1 MKTERLRTGNTGDRT
16 RNNKPASVWTG
27 SIARRI
33 ACGASGVALSVVL
46 ASCGGGTDA
55 TPGAVATSLSKTEA
69 ADVAAAAS
77 AAASTSV
84 PLATSLKMNSS
95 SISDETQTDRFIVKY
110 KSGTS
115 ERGTLSSVQS
125 RLDRFAG
132 ALPARA
138 HHMRR
143 MGTGSDVVATERK
156 LNATEAKAFMRA
168 IATDP
173 DVEYVEPDTVM
184 TIGSVP
190 NDPLYSSQWALSSN
204 QKRGVT
210 TAGIRAEGAW
220 DMATGSGEVI
230 GVVDSGI
237 TSHSDLTPNV
247 LPGQD
252 FTHINNVGDGTQPSN
267 GPGETCAITWHGTH
281 VAGIMA
287 AVSNNGVGIAGIAP
301 AAKIVSARA
310 VTNCNGGPISDVAD
324 AITWVSGGSVAD
336 RAVNPNPAKVIN
348 VSLYARGI
356 CQTTLQDAIDG
367 ATSRGAI
374 VVAIA
379 GNYGI
384 DAAMV
389 QPASCRNVITVGA
402 INRDASK
409 FVSSDFG
416 PVVDIAAPG
425 ASIWST
431 YNNGTT
437 SVGTEGY
444 NQLDGTSQAAPMVS
458 GVAALVQSVAP
469 TRLTVAEMRTLMQ
482 QNVQPFT
489 PKTPDQPIGPGIL
502 DATATVAAAKSG
514 KIPAAADFTCSQSTA
529 LIQVT
534 CKDLSTARGGAPI
547 VSWAWNFG
555 DGGADMVR
563 SQSVTAWTNY
573 DYGGVR
579 NIKLTVTDSNGQSST
594 MIRPIDI
601 QEPPVS
607 LMFGSS
613 DTRGFSAKAYDMNY
627 WEMDLPSSVKTLTF
641 TLAPSLASDVA
652 ILDVRAGTPSVLHP
666 DCEAAMVRGNAATCT
681 ITNPAPGA
689 WYGIVSASSTPV
701 TRATITGTYTQ

>member
-1 MKTERLRTGNTGDRT
+1 MNLERIENK
-16 RNNKPASVWTG
+16 RNGCQIATATSVCPTPL
-27 SIARRI
+27 AHRI
-33 ACGASGVALSVVL
+33 AVGAFGIALSVL
-46 ASCGGGTDA
+46 LTACGGSGDA
-55 TPGAVATSLSKTEA
+55 ATGAVATPLSKTEA

-115 ERGTLSSVQS
+115 ERGTASAVQS

-138 HHMRR
+138 HHLRR
-143 MGTGSDVVATERK
+143 MGTGSDVVTVERK
-156 LNATEAKAFMRA
+156 LSAKEAKAFMRA

-184 TIGSVP
+184 VIGSVP
-190 NDPLYSSQWALSSN
+190 NDPLYSSQWGLSSN
-204 QKRGVT
+204 QKPGVT

-237 TSHSDLTPNV
+237 TSHSDLSPNV

-252 FTHINNVGDGTQPSN
+252 FTHINNVGDGTQPGN

-287 AVSNNGVGIAGIAP
+287 AVSNNGVGIAGVAP

-310 VTNCNGGPISDVAD
+310 ITNCNGGFLSDIGD

-336 RAVNPNPAKVIN
+336 RRVNPNPAKIIN
-348 VSLYARGI
+348 LSLYARGV

-384 DAAMV
+384 DAANV
-389 QPASCRNVITVGA
+389 QPASCRNAITVGA
-402 INRDASK
+402 INSDSSK
-409 FVSSDFG
+409 WVSSDFG
-416 PVVDIAAPG
+416 SVVDIAAPG
-425 ASIWST
+425 SIIWST
-431 YNNGTT
+431 YNNGKT
-437 SVGTEGY
+437 SLGTEGY
-444 NQLDGTSQAAPMVS
+444 GILDGTSQAAPMVS

-469 TRLTVAEMRTLMQ
+469 KRLTVAEMRTLMQ
-482 QNVQPFT
+482 QNVQPFA
-489 PKTPDQPIGPGIL
+489 PQKPDQPIGPGVL
-502 DATATVAAAKSG
+502 DATATVAAAKAG
-514 KIPAAADFTCSQSTA
+514 TIPAAADFTCTQSTV
-529 LIQVT
+529 LMQVT

-555 DGGADMVR
+555 DGGSDMVR
-563 SQSVTAWTNY
+563 SQSVTAMTNY
-573 DYGGVR
+573 DYSGPH
-579 NIKLTVTDSNGQSST
+579 NIKLTATDSNGKTST

-601 QEPPVS
+601 QEPPIS
-607 LMFGSS
+607 SMFGSS
-613 DTRGFSAKAYDMNY
+613 DSRGFSANTYEMNY
-627 WEMDLPSSVKTLTF
+627 WEMDLPSGVKTLTF

-666 DCEAAMVRGNAATCT
+666 NCEATMVRGNTVTCT
-681 ITNPAPGA
+681 ITDPAAGA
-689 WYGIVSASSTPV
+689 WYGIVSTGNSTV
-701 TRATITGTYTQ
+701 TRATISGTYTQ